1 MENSER
7 RGVER
12 FDLDI
17 PAKIR
22 VLAHRDEAGEIQLRT
37 ENISCGGAFFRTP
50 TPLPE
55 GTDVRVDLVL
65 NLDRFKTL
73 KSGVGHVH
81 IELKGTV
88 NRSEK
93 TGMSVSFSPEYQIRP
108 LPADSEA

>member
-12 FDLDI
+12 FELDL

-22 VLAHRDEAGEIQLRT
+22 VVEAEDDLEIELRT

-50 TPLPE
+50 RPLPE

-65 NLDRFKTL
+65 DLAKLESLKT
-73 KSGVGHVH
+73 GTRHVH
-81 IELKGTV
+81 VALKGIVT
-88 NRSEK
+88 RTDPS
-93 TGMSVSFSPEYQIRP
+93 GMSVCFNPEYQIRP
-108 LPADSEA
+108 LQPEAAG